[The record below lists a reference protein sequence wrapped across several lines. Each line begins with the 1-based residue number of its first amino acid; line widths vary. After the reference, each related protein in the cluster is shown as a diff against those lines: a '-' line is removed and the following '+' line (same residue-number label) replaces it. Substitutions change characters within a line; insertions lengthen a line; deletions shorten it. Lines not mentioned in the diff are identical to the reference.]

1 MCSRGRRLIISIV
14 IDKKADKMQ
23 LKMNIEGILK
33 RRYRK
38 DDLSEIYRLIG
49 GGWLYLLNLLVLNAV
64 RLMLI

>member
-1 MCSRGRRLIISIV
+1 MCSLGRRLIISIV

-38 DDLSEIYRLIG
+38 NDLSEIYRLIR
-49 GGWLYLLNLLVLNAV
+49 GWLYLLNLLVLNAV